1 MEGFN
6 MSYKFSEHLQNTI
19 LNINNSNRMLA
30 KEKQKETEKAE
41 HQKLLNEQHQAS
53 EDDDLVEQE
62 ALDFND

>member
-1 MEGFN
+1 
-6 MSYKFSEHLQNTI
+6 MSYEFNEHLQNTI

-41 HQKLLNEQHQAS
+41 HQKLLNEQQQQQA
-53 EDDDLVEQE
+53 EEAAENEGLN

>member
-1 MEGFN
+1 
-6 MSYKFSEHLQNTI
+6 MSYEFNEHLQNTI

-41 HQKLLNEQHQAS
+41 NQKLLNEQQQA
-53 EDDDLVEQE
+53 EDDDLVERE

>member
-1 MEGFN
+1 

-30 KEKQKETEKAE
+30 KEKQKEAEKAE
-41 HQKLLNEQHQAS
+41 HQKLLNEQQHQAT
-53 EDDDLVEQE
+53 EDDDLVERE

>member
-1 MEGFN
+1 

-41 HQKLLNEQHQAS
+41 HQKLLNEQQQA
-53 EDDDLVEQE
+53 EEAAENEGLN

>member
-1 MEGFN
+1 